1 MSDGAQ
7 AWLADTR
14 SEPELSWM
22 IGLSAILHLLA
33 ALVVVLLPSHMFLH
47 EPPPVVA
54 YTVKIVDPNAL
65 GGRLTKGAIQS
76 DLETTGT
83 KQPAIKPEEAKPEPK
98 PEPPKPVEEKK
109 PEPKPEEKVVK
120 IPDVATKPE
129 PKKEEKKP
137 EKPKPQ
143 EEKAE
148 KPKPEEKRPSKEE
161 LAREKRDNE
170 IQEAIKRLGERGKGK
185 QASGL
190 GGIEEGKGAA
200 LGVGGDGGGGGTLTG
215 LDFILYKNRVEAT
228 IKQNWTWVGANPNLT
243 VRVGFAIGDDG
254 QITNVRIVSASGDTS
269 YDESVLRAIR
279 ISNPLPAPPQKYR
292 QTFANYVLDFVSG
305 QLAAGG

>member
-1 MSDGAQ
+1 MSEGAQ
-7 AWLADTR
+7 AWLADNR
-14 SEPELSWM
+14 PEPELSWM
-22 IGLSAILHLLA
+22 IALSAIFHLLA
-33 ALVVVLLPSHMFLH
+33 ALVVVLLPSRMFLH

-65 GGRLTKGAIQS
+65 GGRLTKGEIQS

-83 KQPAIKPEEAKPEPK
+83 KQPAIKPQEAKAEPK

-120 IPDVATKPE
+120 VPDVAKKPE
-129 PKKEEKKP
+129 PKKEEKP
-137 EKPKPQ
+137 EPKKD
-143 EEKAE
+143 EKKAE
-148 KPKPEEKRPSKEE
+148 KPKLEEKKPSKEE
-161 LAREKRDNE
+161 VAREKRDNE
-170 IQEAIKRLGERGKGK
+170 IQEAIKRLGEKGRGK

-190 GGIEEGKGAA
+190 GGVEEGKGAA

-243 VRVGFAIGDDG
+243 VRVGFRIGDDG
-254 QITNVRIVSASGDTS
+254 QIADVRIVSASGDTS